1 MFRPWLTAIHS
12 ARTLVTRIVKR
23 FISYRLSLVNDTD
36 TLTISVEYRA
46 DLNRL
51 VRCSMEGWTLGAG
64 VKSVMADS
72 NNVDYEKDT
81 NTVNAFI
88 ERKWDIWK

>member
-1 MFRPWLTAIHS
+1 M
-12 ARTLVTRIVKR
+12 KR
-23 FISYRLSLVNDTD
+23 FYKLSTKPRIKETD
-36 TLTISVEYRA
+36 TLTVSLEYRA

-51 VRCSMEGWTLGAG
+51 VPGMEGWTLGAG

-72 NNVDYEKDT
+72 NIVDYEKDT